1 MDDRTFLEAVTY
13 LLSPQNIKSVSKSLN
28 AFMIARHETTSLE
41 PPRARGFNSL
51 SVSFDLTDLS
61 TLSRRPYGT
70 DVVSLTLLLRKRH
83 FRQLMLSASSSPSKL
98 LGYTVANL
106 SDDSL
111 GPITS
116 IQPRNPGLLC
126 DFFKLMAVVSFERQE
141 GWDVA
146 LESLAVALLASVLS
160 EDSEMRQRPSPDTVV
175 GLVIQEISAHPE
187 SASLATLA
195 AKYSYNPSYLST
207 LLREKSGKTFSELV
221 LEQRMARARTLLEN
235 SSLPVASIAS
245 LVGYSGTTNFY
256 RKFSECYGM
265 TPSELRAAHETA

>member
-1 MDDRTFLEAVTY
+1 
-13 LLSPQNIKSVSKSLN
+13 
-28 AFMIARHETTSLE
+28 
-41 PPRARGFNSL
+41 
-51 SVSFDLTDLS
+51 
-61 TLSRRPYGT
+61 
-70 DVVSLTLLLRKRH
+70 
-83 FRQLMLSASSSPSKL
+83 MLSASSSPSKL
-98 LGYTVANL
+98 LGYTVDNL

-116 IQPRNPGLLC
+116 IQPTNPGLLC

-141 GWDVA
+141 DWDVA

-160 EDSEMRQRPSPDTVV
+160 EDSEMRRKPSPDTVV

-187 SASLATLA
+187 SASLTTLA

-207 LLREKSGKTFSELV
+207 LLHEKSGKTFSELV

-235 SSLPVASIAS
+235 SSLSVASIAS

-256 RKFSECYGM
+256 KKFSEYYGM
-265 TPSELRAAHETA
+265 IPSDLRAAHESA